1 MDVDKNIANAL
12 GIQFDPA
19 TPKVVEIIPPEPKEN
34 VATTA
39 VSTDVLTTAAT
50 QAQEDF
56 EFVRTQL
63 RALVGKGM
71 SKLDEM
77 GELSNELE
85 TARGYEVYS
94 VMLEKISGLTKDL
107 YDLHKKKKDLVTEGK
122 RVDDSSI
129 TVEKAVFVGT
139 AAEMLDRIQDRR
151 KKE

>member
-19 TPKVVEIIPPEPKEN
+19 TPKEVEIIPPPPKHN
-34 VATTA
+34 VTSTA
-39 VSTDVLTTAAT
+39 VSTDVVDVST

-63 RALVGKGM
+63 RTLVGKGM
-71 SKLDEM
+71 TKLDEM

-94 VMLEKISGLTKDL
+94 GMLEKISGLTKDL
-107 YDLHKKKKDLVTEGK
+107 YELHKKKKDLVTEGRK
-122 RVDDSSI
+122 IDGTSI
-129 TVEKAVFVGT
+129 SVEKAVFVGT
-139 AAEMLDRIQDRR
+139 SAELLKQAKER
-151 KKE
+151 KKNE